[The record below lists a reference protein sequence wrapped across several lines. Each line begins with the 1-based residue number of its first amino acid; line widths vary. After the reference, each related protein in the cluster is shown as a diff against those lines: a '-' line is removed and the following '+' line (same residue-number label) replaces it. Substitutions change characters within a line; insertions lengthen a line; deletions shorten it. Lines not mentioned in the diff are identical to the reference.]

1 MDKDIIVIILC
12 LGSAFIVHALMAF
25 FTKRQRKKEGKQV
38 YQNFADEL
46 FLKYW
51 WILYIVVILF
61 AVLIGLTAKGPI
73 GFAFF

>member
-1 MDKDIIVIILC
+1 MNMDKDIIVIMLC
-12 LGSAFIVHALMAF
+12 FGSAFIVHALMVF

-51 WILYIVVILF
+51 W
-61 AVLIGLTAKGPI
+61 VL
-73 GFAFF
+73 